1 MELLY
6 VGVVAKAV
14 GPPAAY
20 EVETAAGHGSEE
32 VIATVS
38 SSS

>member
-1 MELLY
+1 VKLLY

-20 EVETAAGHGSEE
+20 EVETTAGHGFE
-32 VIATVS
+32 
-38 SSS
+38 